1 MDNYFSS
8 IALFKYMCDNGY
20 GACGTVCLNSAKFPA
35 ELKLGK
41 LKYQH
46 LDWNTLLGKVVE
58 NVLAILWIDN
68 GPVTMLTTIHNI
80 GEEWT
85 VTRERRRPRETSSN
99 ANTVCRVFGNL
110 SRKALDIPKIIDDY
124 NHYMGG
130 VDIADQLRGY
140 YNCQLTVRR
149 TWFPLFFWLLDTT
162 LVNCFKLYCKVT
174 DQKVASKEFRLDL
187 AWDLINSTVED
198 VGKRITRSGLSNTNT
213 KDTYLSLSKKFQDI
227 YITETYNLPAT
238 RLIPGGHLM
247 EWRET
252 RKSCVYCRY
261 LSKQGKIEIDHKNP
275 PQTQLWC
282 IKCNVPLC
290 CSKARPNCFQ
300 DYHNKT

>member
-1 MDNYFSS
+1 MHE
-8 IALFKYMCDNGY
+8 NGY

-46 LDWNTLLGKVVE
+46 LDWNTLVGKVVE

-85 VTRERRRPRETSSN
+85 VTREHHHRPRETSSN
-99 ANTVCRVFGNL
+99 ANTVRQVFGNL
-110 SRKALDIPKIIDDY
+110 SRKILEIPKIIDDY
-124 NHYMGG
+124 NHQMGG

-140 YNCQLTVRR
+140 YNCQLTVHR

-174 DQKVASKEFRLDL
+174 DWKVASREFRLDL
-187 AWDLINSTVED
+187 AWD
-198 VGKRITRSGLSNTNT
+198 
-213 KDTYLSLSKKFQDI
+213 
-227 YITETYNLPAT
+227 
-238 RLIPGGHLM
+238 
-247 EWRET
+247 
-252 RKSCVYCRY
+252 
-261 LSKQGKIEIDHKNP
+261 
-275 PQTQLWC
+275 
-282 IKCNVPLC
+282 
-290 CSKARPNCFQ
+290 
-300 DYHNKT
+300 